1 MVDCNYNKNCYQN
14 NKEKM
19 KQQIKNTSSE
29 LINCTACNKQVKKGS
44 MHAHQKT
51 KLHEY
56 IKSQQENNN
65 IVI

>member
-1 MVDCNYNKNCYQN
+1 
-14 NKEKM
+14 M

>member
-1 MVDCNYNKNCYQN
+1 
-14 NKEKM
+14 M

-44 MHAHQKT
+44 MHAHQKK
-51 KLHEY
+51 KLHVY